1 MPEDKDSGIVSGR
14 GGIFNNLALRIK
26 LVIRLIGD
34 ARVNPLLKLL
44 PIGSLMYLIIP
55 DLAIGPIDDVA
66 VIWLGS
72 YLFIELC
79 PPYVVA
85 EHTKALEAEADVRRE
100 PNKPADEVIEG
111 EFWEE
116 KDH

>member
-1 MPEDKDSGIVSGR
+1 MM
-14 GGIFNNLALRIK
+14 
-26 LVIRLIGD
+26 RLIGD

-44 PIGSLMYLIIP
+44 PIGSLLYLIIP

-79 PPYVVA
+79 PPPVVA
-85 EHTKALEAEADVRRE
+85 EHTKALEAAAGINKAAD
-100 PNKPADEVIEG
+100 KPSDEVIEG
-111 EFWEE
+111 EFWEKKE
-116 KDH
+116 